1 MATISNVDSPFN
13 ESSGFGVTSP
23 PSDGLPGGFAA
34 AMIDCSIKNM
44 ASADVFEA
52 ISIPAG
58 AVVLDVGVIV
68 ITGEGA
74 GDTIDLGDGDDAD
87 GYFDGKSVETTGMSY
102 SLNMN
107 LNNTGSYVQN
117 ATAFAGGKHYTS
129 ADTIDVTAKAALA
142 VAKFVVWCKYIQT
155 NLN

>member
-1 MATISNVDSPFN
+1 MATISNVESPFN
-13 ESSGFGVTSP
+13 ESSGYGITSP

-44 ASADVFEA
+44 GSADVFEA

-74 GDTIDLGDGDDAD
+74 GDNIDVGDGADTD
-87 GYFDGKSVETTGMSY
+87 GYLNDKSVQTAGMSY

-107 LNNTGSYVQN
+107 LNNASSYAQN

-129 ADTIDVTAKAALA
+129 ADTIDVVANAALT